1 MPHKIAPPASN
12 LNTKQLN
19 KTSPPKKTVVS
30 EI

>member
-1 MPHKIAPPASN
+1 MPHKVAPPAQN

-19 KTSPPKKTVVS
+19 KTSPPKTTIVS